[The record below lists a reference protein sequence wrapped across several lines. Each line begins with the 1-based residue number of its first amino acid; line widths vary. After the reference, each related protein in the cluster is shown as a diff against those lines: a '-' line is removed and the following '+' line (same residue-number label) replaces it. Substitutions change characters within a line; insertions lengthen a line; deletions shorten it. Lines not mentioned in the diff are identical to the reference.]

1 MREIS
6 YESILNDGV
15 ASIDGDTYSIEDVM
29 SALGSAMSPEDILIM
44 EEEGNLLDMM
54 GLDAPEPATTG
65 SESGS
70 DAFESFFK

>member
-1 MREIS
+1 MNEIS
-6 YESILNDGV
+6 LDSIMQNGIATVDGV
-15 ASIDGDTYSIEDVM
+15 EYTIADVM
-29 SALGSAMSPEDILIM
+29 GALGSTMSPEDILIM